1 MLAIA
6 AALVPAAAQL
16 QCDGAIA
23 QFRTIIDSDVET
35 GNLHRSVYDRIQPGL
50 KQAAALCQARRDAD
64 ALRALQSL
72 KRRHGYR

>member
-1 MLAIA
+1 
-6 AALVPAAAQL
+6 
-16 QCDGAIA
+16 
-23 QFRTIIDSDVET
+23 VET